1 MWAILKVT
9 SQKVHQA
16 IRVINLQAQKLRSSN
31 STNQI
36 HRQKN
41 IIHQVKVIQIQAII
55 IIIIKTFKTTHI

>member
-36 HRQKN
+36 RRQKN

-55 IIIIKTFKTTHI
+55 IIIIKTIL